1 MMKLQLRIATGLGLA
16 LFMAT
21 MIGGPSARADDSQ
34 IIQAWVDAWNAH
46 DPEQVA
52 SLFANDAT
60 YLDVPFNAKS
70 IGTAQIRAFAAFFIS
85 ASPDLH
91 IQLVRGVFDDH
102 HGTIEW
108 IFSGTDVSIFGTGKK
123 YSFAGVTVI
132 DTENNLITSN
142 IDYYDLE
149 TMLCELGLGTVCI
162 PH

>member
-1 MMKLQLRIATGLGLA
+1 MMKLHIATGLGLV

-21 MIGGPSARADDSQ
+21 MTSGPSARADDSQ

-46 DPEQVA
+46 NPDSVA
-52 SLFANDAT
+52 SLFATNAT

-70 IGTAQIRAFAAFFIS
+70 VGTAQIRAFAAFFIS

-91 IQLVRGVFDDH
+91 IQLVRGVFNGH

-123 YSFAGVTVI
+123 YSFVGVTVI

-142 IDYYDLE
+142 IDYYDLD
-149 TMLCELGLGTVCI
+149 TMLCELGLGTICI

>member
-1 MMKLQLRIATGLGLA
+1 MKRLMLPTCLCAAVLLIA
-16 LFMAT
+16 
-21 MIGGPSARADDSQ
+21 SSVRADDSQ

-46 DPEQVA
+46 DPDQLV

-108 IFSGTDVSIFGTGKK
+108 IFSGTDVSIFSTGKK
-123 YSFAGVTVI
+123 YSFVGVTVI
-132 DTENNLITSN
+132 DTKNNLITSN

-149 TMLCELGLGTVCI
+149 TMLCQLGLGTICI

>member
-1 MMKLQLRIATGLGLA
+1 MKRLMLATSLCAAVLLMGSGV
-16 LFMAT
+16 
-21 MIGGPSARADDSQ
+21 RADESQ

-46 DPEQVA
+46 DADSVA
-52 SLFANDAT
+52 SLFATNAT

-70 IGTAQIRAFAAFFIS
+70 IGPAQIHDFAAFFIS

-91 IQLVRGVFDDH
+91 IQLVRGVFNGH

-123 YSFAGVTVI
+123 YSFVVVTVI
-132 DTENNLITSN
+132 DTENNLITTN
-142 IDYYDLE
+142 IDYYDLD
-149 TMLCELGLGTVCI
+149 TMLCELGLGTICI

>member
-1 MMKLQLRIATGLGLA
+1 MKRLMLATSLFA
-16 LFMAT
+16 AVLFMAS
-21 MIGGPSARADDSQ
+21 SARADEGQ

-46 DPEQVA
+46 NPDSVA
-52 SLFANDAT
+52 SLFATNAT

-70 IGTAQIRAFAAFFIS
+70 TGTTQIREFAAFFIG

-108 IFSGTDVSIFGTGKK
+108 IFSGTDVSIFSTGKK
-123 YSFAGVTVI
+123 YSFVGVTVI
-132 DTENNLITSN
+132 DTKNNLITSN
-142 IDYYDLE
+142 IDYYDLD
-149 TMLCELGLGTVCI
+149 TMLCELGLGTICI

>member
-1 MMKLQLRIATGLGLA
+1 LRRSSSGSFLRSS
-16 LFMAT
+16 
-21 MIGGPSARADDSQ
+21 P
-34 IIQAWVDAWNAH
+34 
-46 DPEQVA
+46 
-52 SLFANDAT
+52 AT

-70 IGTAQIRAFAAFFIS
+70 IGTAQIHDFAAFFIS

-91 IQLVRGVFDDH
+91 IQLVRGVFNGH

-123 YSFAGVTVI
+123 YSFVGVTVI

-142 IDYYDLE
+142 IDYYDLD
-149 TMLCELGLGTVCI
+149 TMLCELGLGTICI

>member
-1 MMKLQLRIATGLGLA
+1 MKRLILATGLCAAA
-16 LFMAT
+16 LL
-21 MIGGPSARADDSQ
+21 IGSSVRADDSQ

-46 DPEQVA
+46 NPDSVA
-52 SLFANDAT
+52 SLFATNAT

-70 IGTAQIRAFAAFFIS
+70 IGTAQIRDFAAFFIG

-91 IQLVRGVFDDH
+91 IQLVRGVFDGH

-132 DTENNLITSN
+132 DTQNNLITSN
-142 IDYYDLE
+142 IDYYDLD
-149 TMLCELGLGTVCI
+149 TMLCELGLGTICI
-162 PH
+162 SH